1 MEREWS
7 KWKVAN
13 GKAVNEK
20 ISMGRNGVNGTWVK
34 ENGVNY
40 KRVNKTWTNGKGL
53 LYGVIG
59 IWKK

>member
-20 ISMGRNGVNGTWVK
+20 ISVGRNGVNGN
-34 ENGVNY
+34 EMGVSG
-40 KRVNKTWTNGKGL
+40 KRINMRGVDGKGE
-53 LYGVIG
+53 I
-59 IWKK
+59 K